1 MPGLTTTSRTRL
13 WQSTKY
19 TNLAQEQNDTKA
31 LSLMPLQMPTMLAN
45 ILISHYSFHRGMA
58 TKNRVEKIYFGL
70 NYVELYDYTTIYA

>member
-1 MPGLTTTSRTRL
+1 
-13 WQSTKY
+13 
-19 TNLAQEQNDTKA
+19 